1 MSGIFYLIDRVAIG
15 IYIIIAAM
23 VVWQMRKFLLAQTE
37 YRSTY
42 FELER
47 DLARVQQGGA
57 LTSAIIAL
65 QFAVVVLG
73 VQQVIVPFLQT
84 EEDLQ
89 VQLASMPSDGD
100 FLTAT
105 PAPIDDENFDIAPVE
120 LPEDEDSGIIL
131 LTPTL
136 TPTPVGTIIPNAP
149 PIEGCD
155 SEQALLQ
162 VPANGMRVFQPILV
176 IGQAYSDNFSGAKIE
191 ISGPSTNNQ
200 YSVVSN
206 IDSPVRSMEAF
217 FQFNPD
223 RYMQGQYDF
232 RVVVFDSAN
241 EITAACKVT
250 IYISPA
256 LSTSTPTPLPQG
268 GNAPVIEVTA
278 TPSS

>member
-23 VVWQMRKFLLAQTE
+23 VVWQMRKFLLAQAE

-65 QFAVVVLG
+65 QFAFVVLG

-105 PAPIDDENFDIAPVE
+105 PAPIDDENFDIAPIE
-120 LPEDEDSGIIL
+120 LPDDEDSGVIL

-176 IGQAYSDNFSGAKIE
+176 IGQAFADNFGRAKVE
-191 ISGPSTNNQ
+191 VSGPSTGNQ
-200 YSVVSN
+200 YIV
-206 IDSPVRSMEAF
+206 IDEILAPVRSLQAF
-217 FQFNPD
+217 SDFNPID
-223 RYMQGQYDF
+223 YSAGEYDF
-232 RVVVFDSAN
+232 RLVVFDSAN

-256 LSTSTPTPLPQG
+256 LSTNTPTPLPQG
-268 GNAPVIEVTA
+268 GNAPVIQVTA
-278 TPSS
+278 TPSN